1 MIDTL
6 YTDEGL
12 KERLN
17 GYISRPSYTIK
28 GIKEILL
35 VTAIIRFRNDR
46 IYETQESNKLF
57 TSIDSIAEKY
67 KDDID
72 TMVSEF
78 SALVKEFYPK
88 TKENVLK

>member
-1 MIDTL
+1 MLNTL

-12 KERLN
+12 KERLE
-17 GYISRPSYTIK
+17 GYTSRSYYTIQ

-35 VTAIIRFRNDR
+35 VTAIIRFRNDH
-46 IYETQESNKLF
+46 IYETLESDKLF
-57 TSIDSIAEKY
+57 TGIDEIAEKY

-72 TMVSEF
+72 TMVSKF

-88 TKENVLK
+88 NKENI